1 MKLIKRLIPYYKP
14 YIGVFIL
21 DLIAAS
27 IMSAI
32 DLVFPQLLRF
42 LRGTLFLQTPEVI
55 LSKLGLLAALLIV
68 MYIIRSACKYYM
80 SYQGHMMG
88 ARMESTMRRQLF
100 DRFESLSFSYYDTHN
115 TGEMMSKLVSD
126 LFDISELAHHG
137 PENIFISVVS
147 IIGSLVFLLM
157 INVPM
162 TLCLVA
168 VVILMAVFSILQN
181 GKMRAT
187 FADNRKKIAGINS
200 SLQDTLGGIRV
211 VKSFTGE
218 EIEQQKF
225 DKSNLAFLDSKK
237 ANYIQMALFFSG
249 TRMFQGL
256 MYVTVLI
263 AGGFFIAKGQLS
275 GEELAIY
282 ALYINIFINPVNVL
296 VEFTEQL
303 QKGLAGFE
311 RFIDVIDTVPEIEDA
326 PDAGELRDVKG
337 VIDYK
342 DVCFSYEEEEAVL
355 EHINF
360 HVDAGK
366 SIAIVGPSGGGKTTL
381 CALLPRFYDVTGGSV
396 CIDGVDIR
404 TVTQKSLR
412 SYIGIV
418 QQDVYLFN
426 GTIRENIAY
435 GKTEAT
441 DAEIYEA
448 AKNADLLDFIN
459 GLPHGFDTEVGE
471 RGTRLSGGQKQRI
484 AIARVF
490 LKNPP
495 ILILDEAT
503 SALDNESERY
513 IQESLD
519 RLSVGRTTITI
530 AHRLSTILGADEII
544 VLDSDGIRERGT
556 HKELMKLD
564 GIYAKYYQMQFDVA

>member
-42 LRGTLFLQTPEVI
+42 LRGTLFLQAPEVI

-147 IIGSLVFLLM
+147 IIGSLIFLLM

-326 PDAGELRDVKG
+326 PDAGELTDVKG

-355 EHINF
+355 EHIDF

-435 GKTEAT
+435 GKPEAT

-459 GLPHGFDTEVGE
+459 GLPNGFDTEVGE

-503 SALDNESERY
+503 SALDNESERF

>member
-42 LRGTLFLQTPEVI
+42 LRGTLFLQAPEVI

-68 MYIIRSACKYYM
+68 MYLIRSACKYYM

-147 IIGSLVFLLM
+147 IIGSLIFLLM

-326 PDAGELRDVKG
+326 PDAGELTDVKG

-355 EHINF
+355 EHIDF

-435 GKTEAT
+435 GKPDAT

-459 GLPHGFDTEVGE
+459 GLPNGFDTEVGE

-503 SALDNESERY
+503 SALDNESERF

>member
-42 LRGTLFLQTPEVI
+42 LRGTLFLQVPEVI
-55 LSKLGLLAALLIV
+55 LSKLGLLASLLIL

-147 IIGSLVFLLM
+147 IIGSLIFLLM

-326 PDAGELRDVKG
+326 PDAGELTDVKG

-355 EHINF
+355 EHIDF

-435 GKTEAT
+435 GKPDAT

-459 GLPHGFDTEVGE
+459 GLPNGFDTEVGE

-503 SALDNESERY
+503 SALDNESERF

>member
-42 LRGTLFLQTPEVI
+42 LRGTLFLQAPEVI

-147 IIGSLVFLLM
+147 IIGSLIFLLM

-326 PDAGELRDVKG
+326 PDAGELTDVKG

-355 EHINF
+355 EHIDF

-435 GKTEAT
+435 GKPEAT

-459 GLPHGFDTEVGE
+459 GLPNGFDTEVGE
-471 RGTRLSGGQKQRI
+471 RGTRLSGG
-484 AIARVF
+484 
-490 LKNPP
+490 
-495 ILILDEAT
+495 
-503 SALDNESERY
+503 
-513 IQESLD
+513 
-519 RLSVGRTTITI
+519 
-530 AHRLSTILGADEII
+530 
-544 VLDSDGIRERGT
+544 
-556 HKELMKLD
+556 
-564 GIYAKYYQMQFDVA
+564 

>member
-42 LRGTLFLQTPEVI
+42 LRGTLFLQAPEVI

-147 IIGSLVFLLM
+147 IIGSLIFLLM

-326 PDAGELRDVKG
+326 PDAGELTDVKG

-435 GKTEAT
+435 GKPDAT

-503 SALDNESERY
+503 SALDNESERF